1 MQKGYK
7 ISFVIY
13 SGILI
18 FSIFFMYILSEASD
32 GHKATFRY
40 YHYLI
45 IIFAIISILLLLI
58 FPRISIKKN
67 NLKFITGL
75 STLVILTVGLYYS
88 LENLFLFLSES
99 TLSGSNTVVTIFI
112 GIFIV
117 TIIYLIKQII
127 LELKGHKKN

>member
-13 SGILI
+13 SGIVI

-32 GHKATFRY
+32 GHKATFKY
-40 YHYLI
+40 HHYLI

-75 STLVILTVGLYYS
+75 STLVLLTVGLYYS
-88 LENLFLFLSES
+88 LKNLFLFWSD
-99 TLSGSNTVVTIFI
+99 TLVAIFI

-117 TIIYLIKQII
+117 SIIYLIKQII
-127 LELKGHKKN
+127 LELKAYKKN